1 MGGGLPGVRAG
12 AERAEAGVVKAR
24 SSGSAIRIAP
34 FTVARIDEVLTIEK
48 ISFSDPW
55 SREMFRSELEVGGGT
70 YARIAERGK
79 TLVGYLLAVMIID
92 EAHLGNLAVVPS
104 ERRSGVGQRLLDDL
118 LETAREKGVARV
130 TLEVRESNQIAR
142 KFYYRNEFI
151 DVAMRKNYYR
161 NPVEDAIVMLRSLRE
176 GSRA

>member
-1 MGGGLPGVRAG
+1 MRARKP
-12 AERAEAGVVKAR
+12 E
-24 SSGSAIRIAP
+24 SAVRIAP
-34 FTVARIDEVLTIEK
+34 MTIAGIDEVLAIEK
-48 ISFSDPW
+48 VSFSDPW

-70 YARIAERGK
+70 YARVAMRGD
-79 TLVGYLLAVMIID
+79 TLAGYLLAVMVVD
-92 EAHLGNLAVVPS
+92 EAHLGNLAVHPS

-161 NPVEDAIVMLRSLRE
+161 NPVEDAIVMLRSLQE

>member
-1 MGGGLPGVRAG
+1 MKVRNPGQ
-12 AERAEAGVVKAR
+12 
-24 SSGSAIRIAP
+24 AIRIAS
-34 FTVARIDEVLTIEK
+34 FTVDRIDEVLAIEK

-55 SREMFRSELEVGGGT
+55 SREMFRSEIEVGGGT

-79 TLVGYLLAVMIID
+79 QLVGYLLAVMIVD
-92 EAHLGNLAVVPS
+92 EAHLGNLAVDPS
-104 ERRSGVGQRLLDDL
+104 ERRSGVGQCLLDDL
-118 LETAREKGVARV
+118 LETARGRGVARV

-161 NPVEDAIVMLRSLRE
+161 SPVEDAIVMLRSLQE
-176 GSRA
+176 GSSA

>member
-1 MGGGLPGVRAG
+1 M
-12 AERAEAGVVKAR
+12 KAR
-24 SSGSAIRIAP
+24 GSGSAIRIAP